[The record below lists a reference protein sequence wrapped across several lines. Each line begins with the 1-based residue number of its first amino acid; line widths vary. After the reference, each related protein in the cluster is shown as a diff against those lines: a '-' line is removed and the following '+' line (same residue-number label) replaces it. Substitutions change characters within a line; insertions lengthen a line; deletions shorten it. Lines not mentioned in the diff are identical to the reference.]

1 MEELAATFKKGMQ
14 LASPVIILWDNDFII
29 TPLYLYLVSD
39 IGAVY
44 FLCIP
49 IYLLPENLWLDS

>member
-1 MEELAATFKKGMQ
+1 MQ

-29 TPLYLYLVSD
+29 TPLYLYLVID

-49 IYLLPENLWLDS
+49 IHLLPENLWLDS